1 MSLLFTEEVEK
12 YREFEVQTM
21 MNIINSMLVGNE
33 DITAFQKGQMDAI
46 KKIVRIPESI
56 AQSPEEKVYAKELI
70 GKTRELLAKKIA
82 EKYLFEV

>member
-21 MNIINSMLVGNE
+21 MNIINSMLVGND
-33 DITAFQKGQMDAI
+33 DITAYQKGQMDAI
-46 KKIVRIPESI
+46 KKIVRIPEVI
-56 AQSPEEKVYAKELI
+56 AKTPEEKVYAKELI
-70 GKTRELLAKKIA
+70 GKTRELLANKIA